1 MKPMILYDD
10 FEKTPIMYAI
20 EENQVEVRKLLDP
33 FWAKAHKTI
42 CNMIA
47 KSNLFAKTG

>member
-33 FWAKAHKTI
+33 FWAKAHTTI
-42 CNMIA
+42 CNMIV
-47 KSNLFAKTG
+47 KSKFFAKTG